1 MMPIMRRWKNASKQP
16 PHGAGREARM
26 IGKLIFNNA
35 ETVPKSIMIECDEA
49 SVSHIM
55 AWYGAY
61 HSGDRYTATW
71 NARNVPMNCNGE
83 LISSLNMGNEK

>member
-1 MMPIMRRWKNASKQP
+1 
-16 PHGAGREARM
+16 M
-26 IGKLIFNNA
+26 IGKLIFKNA
-35 ETVPKSIMIECDEA
+35 ETVPNSIMIECDEA

-71 NARNVPMNCNGE
+71 NARNVQMDCNGE
-83 LISSLNMGNEK
+83 PISSFDMGNRK